1 MEAIM
6 YKLEKIKDISA
17 RYKVTTNTLRYYEKM
32 GLIESSRCESSGYR
46 LYDEAALVRLRQILI
61 LRKMNISI
69 GDIKKIFEANNSD
82 VVLSVL
88 DKKTDD
94 IDSEVAL
101 LYELKEIVLAF
112 IQQLRQ
118 ADFRNDT
125 DVKMLFDK
133 AMKIETSLTKEKAN
147 MERLLDTSDELDE
160 NLTSIAIESET
171 DNTPATLIKWEV
183 VKNEPLR
190 FIGKSVY
197 VRIAVSNEFID
208 TARKLDWVFE
218 KINDLC

>member
-1 MEAIM
+1 M